1 MLEVLLL
8 GELGELASLLAEGV
22 TTEHAE
28 ARTRVAMESK
38 HSTVDVELGQNDG
51 VAKEEEEVAEEDV
64 EEVDDQ
70 EDDHVSSR

>member
-1 MLEVLLL
+1 MRRLPGLE
-8 GELGELASLLAEGV
+8 E
-22 TTEHAE
+22 
-28 ARTRVAMESK
+28 RTRVAMELK
-38 HSTVDVELGQNDG
+38 PSTVDVELGQNDG